1 MSYKQKPTFNQPSRG
16 LGDSIEKFTKAT
28 GIKAV
33 VDKVAKA
40 TGKDCGCDARR
51 DSLNRKFPFKK

>member
-1 MSYKQKPTFNQPSRG
+1 MKSRG
-16 LGDSIEKFTKAT
+16 LGDTVEKFTKAT

-40 TGKDCGCDARR
+40 TGKDCGCGKRKDT
-51 DSLNRKFPFKK
+51 LNRVFPYNKDNK

>member
-1 MSYKQKPTFNQPSRG
+1 MAYKQKSRG

-28 GIKAV
+28 GLKAV

-51 DSLNRKFPFKK
+51 DSLNRRFPFKK